1 MDTTKPVNRF
11 LARFDVSFSL
21 LIVIHVVVQVSCF
34 SKNLQCVRG
43 EMSLV
48 KKSVATPQFLSG
60 LWADAIPQPGGEK
73 TTRCLEC
80 SRIRD
85 LVSENGETIL
95 GTPKSSLVNYDQ
107 WENQWFGIAIL
118 YMGMDQYLLIPFLVG
133 WTSIYQL
140 FWCSPGI
147 QGFDT
152 LPYFNKPPLTVS
164 NSRSWSL
171 RDVVVLGNIDHIGV
185 DWNVS
190 EQCSKALMMWDYSQL
205 SNIINILGIMNQY
218 ILVNSVQN
226 PCR

>member
-1 MDTTKPVNRF
+1 MPLATGQIVVFLMDTTKPVNRF

-80 SRIRD
+80 SRFRD

-133 WTSIYQL
+133 
-140 FWCSPGI
+140 
-147 QGFDT
+147 
-152 LPYFNKPPLTVS
+152 
-164 NSRSWSL
+164 
-171 RDVVVLGNIDHIGV
+171 
-185 DWNVS
+185 
-190 EQCSKALMMWDYSQL
+190 
-205 SNIINILGIMNQY
+205 
-218 ILVNSVQN
+218 
-226 PCR
+226 